1 MAKIS
6 LEDEK
11 IKILQATMQRLM
23 AYLAKKKIENDSI
36 VDFLECIIEDENKFN
51 DNFKIELEFKFDEL
65 PLTSAKLNDNR
76 LGFKMP

>member
-11 IKILQATMQRLM
+11 IKIVQATIQKLM
-23 AYLAKKKIENDSI
+23 TYLAKKKIENDSV
-36 VDFLECIIEDENKFN
+36 VDFVECIIEDENKVN

-65 PLTSAKLNDNR
+65 PLTSAKVNVKR
-76 LGFKMP
+76 PRFKMS